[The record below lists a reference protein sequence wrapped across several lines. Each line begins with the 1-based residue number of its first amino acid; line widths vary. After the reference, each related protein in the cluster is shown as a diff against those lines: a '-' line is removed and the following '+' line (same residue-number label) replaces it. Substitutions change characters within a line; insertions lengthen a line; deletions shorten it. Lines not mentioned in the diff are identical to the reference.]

1 MRIPAVEQWAQRKE
15 GVCVCNPAPDRVTLC
30 RPRPVCPRPCGRA
43 TRHLRWPRGGAA
55 RNRTDHVIAANEQ
68 PTAWTSGQ
76 HRGRKHRL
84 LKMFYIAFASVFYN
98 REGFTHLHNQS
109 AKAYVWQWNSKPKAE
124 LGPEEEENE
133 RGLRSSWR
141 LGLLWERYLGGGGQ
155 ARAVTKTE
163 SLLCGCH
170 L

>member
-1 MRIPAVEQWAQRKE
+1 MCIPAVEQWAERKE

-68 PTAWTSGQ
+68 PTAWTAGQ
-76 HRGRKHRL
+76 HRGRSIDYWRCSTLRSRQSFTIGKDLRISTTNLQKPKFGNEL
-84 LKMFYIAFASVFYN
+84 LSRRPSLARRRKRMSGASV
-98 REGFTHLHNQS
+98 
-109 AKAYVWQWNSKPKAE
+109 E
-124 LGPEEEENE
+124 LTFGVVMRAIP
-133 RGLRSSWR
+133 W
-141 LGLLWERYLGGGGQ
+141 GGGEV
-155 ARAVTKTE
+155 RAVTKTE

-170 L
+170 F